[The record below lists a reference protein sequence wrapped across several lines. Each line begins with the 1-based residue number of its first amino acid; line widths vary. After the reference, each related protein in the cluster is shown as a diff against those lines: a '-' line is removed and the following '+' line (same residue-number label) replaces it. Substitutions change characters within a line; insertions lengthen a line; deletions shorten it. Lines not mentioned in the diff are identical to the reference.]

1 MCGRAS
7 GVPGAKGWHESVY
20 AALGDKN
27 SRVRASRI
35 SVRRGNV
42 ELYI

>member
-7 GVPGAKGWHESVY
+7 GVPGAKGWHEGADV
-20 AALGDKN
+20 ALGDKN
-27 SRVRASRI
+27 SRGRASRI